1 MSQYLLIGAGFSRNW
16 GGWLA
21 NEAFEYLLG
30 DPVIVQNSGL
40 RDLLWE
46 HQPKGGFEAALDEL
60 QRASS
65 PTAKQHEQALLSAV
79 TRMFDAMNGAFKALP
94 HLEFGD
100 WVGVQHP
107 VRDFLVR
114 FETIFSLNQDLLL
127 EYAYRGTSDG
137 PVDRNEERTQRSWQ
151 IPGMRMAGLA
161 DSSTY
166 PAEAGLWIPSGDPA
180 IEPDQQMILKLHGSS
195 NWRTAEGST
204 VMILGGG
211 KAEAI
216 ARSPVLKW
224 YSELFRERVARPD
237 AKLMIIGYGFRDDH
251 INQILEDAIDRGLK
265 VFINDLN
272 GITAGDAAN
281 RVPVEGIGY
290 KPVTLQ
296 QKLMKSLIGASRRP
310 LSSTLSSDAVERH
323 KFERFFQ

>member
-1 MSQYLLIGAGFSRNW
+1 MKQYLLIGAGFSRNW

-30 DPVIVQNSGL
+30 DPVIVENPGL

-46 HQPKGGFEAALDEL
+46 YQPKGGFEAALDEL
-60 QRASS
+60 QRGSS
-65 PTAKQHEQALLSAV
+65 SGAKQHEQALLSAV

-100 WVGVQHP
+100 WVGVQKP

-114 FETIFSLNQDLLL
+114 FEAIFSLNQDLLL

-137 PVDRNEERTQRSWQ
+137 PVDRNDPRTQRSWQ
-151 IPGMRMAGLA
+151 IPGMKMAGLT
-161 DSSTY
+161 DFSTY
-166 PAEAGLWIPSGDPA
+166 PAEAGLWIPSGDPT

-195 NWRTAEGST
+195 NWRTAEGSA

-211 KAEAI
+211 KVQAI

-224 YSELFRERVARPD
+224 YAELFRERIARPD
-237 AKLMIIGYGFRDDH
+237 AKLMIIGYGFRGGH
-251 INQILEDAIDRGLK
+251 INQILEGAIDRGLK

-272 GITAGDAAN
+272 GVTAGDAAN
-281 RVPVEGIGY
+281 RVPADGLGY
-290 KPVTLQ
+290 TPVTLQ
-296 QKLMKSLIGASRRP
+296 QKLMKALIGASRRP
-310 LSSTLSSDAVERH
+310 LSSTLSRDAVERH